1 MKINVLCDLFVFQ
14 NFIHSGAGNTELS
27 GYIRAPVPWQWSAS
41 TLFLSMV
48 RLRPKRIP
56 FNFASSLPSFVR
68 SSILCRSAWATA
80 DRMVTTINVHVSTRQ
95 TCFKN
100 RLIRCVGN
108 FGGSGVEPPINI
120 CFVLGSIQHR
130 SS

>member
-1 MKINVLCDLFVFQ
+1 MFYVTFSSSRILYTVERA
-14 NFIHSGAGNTELS
+14 ILS
-27 GYIRAPVPWQWSAS
+27 CRAISVAPVPWQWSAS
-41 TLFLSMV
+41 TLFLPMV